1 MMEQRARK
9 KRWKIRLA
17 VVLIVLMF
25 LALAAL
31 AAVKLFTVK
40 TVKITGNDHCPE
52 ETVKE
57 FILNDEYSWNSL
69 YVYFKYK
76 FVEPEPVP
84 FVDTI
89 EVSLSSP
96 HVLNIK
102 VYEKGL
108 LGCVYMEALGQNAY
122 FDKDGLVVEMSSEVI
137 EDVPKITGL
146 EIEEIVLYE
155 KLPIKGKNILKNLL
169 SLTQTLRKYELVPE
183 SIKYGKDGSYTVSYG
198 GIKVSLGQAE
208 HFNEKI
214 VRMAYIIPQLKDLKG
229 TLHLENWTE
238 NTTDISFKKAE

>member
-17 VVLIVLMF
+17 VVLIVFMF

>member
-1 MMEQRARK
+1 MREKRKKK

-17 VVLIVLMF
+17 VILIILMF

-52 ETVKE
+52 ETIKE

-76 FVEPEPVP
+76 FVEPEPIP
-84 FVDTI
+84 FVDTMEI
-89 EVSLSSP
+89 SLSSP

-108 LGCVYMEALGQNAY
+108 LGCVYMESLGQNAY
-122 FDKDGLVVEMSSEVI
+122 FDKDGLVVEMSSDVI
-137 EDVPKITGL
+137 GEVPKIKGL
-146 EIEEIVLYE
+146 DVEEIVLYE
-155 KLPIKGKNILKNLL
+155 KLPIKGKDVLKNLL
-169 SLTQTLRKYELVPE
+169 SLTQTLKKYDLAPD
-183 SIKYGKDGSYTVSYG
+183 SIKYGKDGSYTLSYG
-198 GIKVSLGQAE
+198 GIKVLLGQAE

-214 VRMAYIIPQLKDLKG
+214 VRMAYIMPELKELKG
-229 TLHLENWTE
+229 TLHLESWTE
-238 NTTDISFKKAE
+238 NTTDISFEKAK